1 MRRSSWVLT
10 GSAVVL
16 VAASAVTRFTVYPAM
31 HQVPDDT
38 KTTFRFEGTATLLN
52 PAALEKGDFGQ
63 AFMAGLPVNLD
74 RTIEVRDTDGRT
86 AVISDSAALAGRDGT
101 KLNTTE
107 SVWAVDRRDLTARPA
122 PKGSGAAK
130 HEGLVVSWP
139 LEPERRD
146 YRFWD
151 TGTQKVVPATY
162 ERTETV
168 EGREAY
174 VYAVEASGPLA
185 DPATA
190 ESLPPALP
198 RQAVAGLVA
207 ALPADQQPSPEA
219 LAALPET
226 VPLTY
231 TSTTERRAWIDAD
244 TGLSLNGDLHQ
255 TVVAQAAGE
264 GGPVTLFPVTDVEVQ
279 GAKASVEKQADNAAT
294 TARLLWLLS
303 TGGPIGLLVLALL
316 LGLLAVRSAR
326 RGRTDSTGQSRE
338 DASAGAPA
346 QQG

>member
-10 GSAVVL
+10 GSALVL

-74 RTIEVRDTDGRT
+74 RTVEVRDTDGRT

-107 SVWAVDRRDLTARPA
+107 SVWAVDRRDLTERPA

-207 ALPADQQPSPEA
+207 ALPADQRPSPEA

-244 TGLSLNGDLHQ
+244 TGLSLNGDLRQ

-279 GAKASVEKQADNAAT
+279 GAKVSVEKQADDAAT

-303 TGGPIGLLVLALL
+303 TGGSIGLLVLALL

-326 RGRTDSTGQSRE
+326 RGRTDSIGQSRE